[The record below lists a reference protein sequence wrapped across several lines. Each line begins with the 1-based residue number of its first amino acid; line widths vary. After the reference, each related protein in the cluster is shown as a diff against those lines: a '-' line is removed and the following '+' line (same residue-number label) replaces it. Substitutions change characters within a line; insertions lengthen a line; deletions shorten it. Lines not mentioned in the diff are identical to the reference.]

1 VQKNTKTCNF
11 CVNELIRFVNDL
23 LMQRQTIRRL
33 VIPATLSIIGIILTQ
48 IYWVSN
54 AFNLK
59 EKQLDQSIH
68 IALQTVAEQI
78 ATYNKSTLPI
88 ADVVN
93 QVASDYFIVNVNDII
108 DVNVLELYLKRE
120 FSKRNLRLD
129 FEYGIYDCTTDKM
142 MYGSYVKSNSKGS
155 EDAVSRRELPKYD
168 KFIYYFGVSFPQKSS
183 YLLYDMRLWIFSSL
197 MILLLVLFFAYAL
210 YVILAQRRL
219 AEIQKDFV
227 DNMTHEFQTPIS
239 TISIAADVLLNPE
252 IVKQPERLTR
262 YAKIIKKETQ
272 RLQKQVESILQAN
285 RAERA
290 GLTLQKEPVNLND
303 LAAEVVGHFQLQLK
317 EKQVEALIQFSPH
330 CAPLIVH
337 ADSSHLTNLIINLLD
352 NAVKYSGNHPEIHL
366 QTTTENG
373 HVLLRIADNG
383 PGIPEKYRR
392 KIFQKFYRI
401 PTGNLHNV
409 KGFGLGLHYVNNI
422 VKAHGWQIRLSCPQ
436 TGGSIFEII
445 IPNFQK

>member
-1 VQKNTKTCNF
+1 
-11 CVNELIRFVNDL
+11 
-23 LMQRQTIRRL
+23 MQRQTIRRL
-33 VIPATLSIIGIILTQ
+33 VILATLSIIGILLTQ

-78 ATYNKSTLPI
+78 SIYNKSTLPI
-88 ADVVN
+88 EDVVN
-93 QVASDYFIVNVNDII
+93 QVASDYFIVNVNDVI
-108 DVNVLELYLKRE
+108 DVNILELYLKRE
-120 FSKRNLRLD
+120 FSRRNLQLD

-142 MYGSYVKSNSKGS
+142 MYGSYVRSSGNKA
-155 EDAVSRRELPKYD
+155 EEAIVRRELPKYD
-168 KFIYYFGVSFPQKSS
+168 KFIYYFGVSFPQKKR
-183 YLLYDMRLWIFSSL
+183 YLLYDMRLWALSSFLILAL
-197 MILLLVLFFAYAL
+197 MLFFAYAL

-239 TISIAADVLLNPE
+239 TINIAADVLMNPE
-252 IVKQPERLTR
+252 IIKQPERLAR
-262 YAKIIKKETQ
+262 YSQIIKKETQ

-285 RAERA
+285 RAERV
-290 GLTLQKEPVNLND
+290 GLTLQKESVNLNE
-303 LAAEVVGHFQLQLK
+303 LITETVSLFRLQLK
-317 EKQVEALIQFSPH
+317 EKDMEVPIQVSLSESPV
-330 CAPLIVH
+330 IIN

-352 NAVKYSGNHPEIHL
+352 NAVKYSGSRPQITL
-366 QTTTENG
+366 QVQAENEQTI
-373 HVLLRIADNG
+373 LRVSDNG
-383 PGIPEKYRR
+383 PGIPERYRK

-409 KGFGLGLHYVNNI
+409 KGFGLGLHYVGNI

-436 TGGSIFEII
+436 SGGSIFEVI
-445 IPNFQK
+445 IPVSK

>member
-1 VQKNTKTCNF
+1 
-11 CVNELIRFVNDL
+11 
-23 LMQRQTIRRL
+23 MQRQTIRRL

-78 ATYNKSTLPI
+78 AAYNKSTLPI

-93 QVASDYFIVNVNDII
+93 QVASDYFIVNVNDVI
-108 DVNVLELYLKRE
+108 DVNILESYLKRE
-120 FSKRNLRLD
+120 FSKRNLQLD

-142 MYGSYVKSNSKGS
+142 MYGSYIRHSNNKK
-155 EDAVSRRELPKYD
+155 EEAVTRRELPKYD
-168 KFIYYFGVSFPQKSS
+168 KFIYYFGVSFPHKNR
-183 YLLYDMRLWIFSSL
+183 YLLYDMRLWAFSSFL
-197 MILLLVLFFAYAL
+197 ILALVLFFAYAL

-239 TISIAADVLLNPE
+239 TINIASDVLMNPD
-252 IVKQPERLTR
+252 IVKQPERLFR
-262 YAKIIKKETQ
+262 YAQIIKKETQ
-272 RLQKQVESILQAN
+272 RLQKQVESVLQAN
-285 RAERA
+285 RAERI
-290 GLTLQKEPVNLND
+290 GLTLQKETLNLNE
-303 LAAEVVGHFQLQLK
+303 LAAETVSYFQLQLK
-317 EKQVEALIQFSPH
+317 EKGIEALIKLSLSEVP
-330 CAPLIVH
+330 AIIN

-352 NAVKYSGNHPEIHL
+352 NAVKYSGKNPEISL
-366 QTTTENG
+366 EVLSENER
-373 HVLLRIADNG
+373 VILRVADNG
-383 PGIPEKYRR
+383 PGIPEQYRK

-409 KGFGLGLHYVNNI
+409 KGFGLGLHYVGNI
-422 VKAHGWQIRLSCPQ
+422 VKAHGWQIRLSCPPS
-436 TGGSIFEII
+436 GGSIFEIV
-445 IPNFQK
+445 IPKQSQ

>member
-1 VQKNTKTCNF
+1 
-11 CVNELIRFVNDL
+11 
-23 LMQRQTIRRL
+23 MQRQTIRRL

-78 ATYNKSTLPI
+78 SAYNKSTLPI

-93 QVASDYFIVNVNDII
+93 QVASDYFIVNVNDVI
-108 DVNVLELYLKRE
+108 DVNILELYLKRE
-120 FSKRNLRLD
+120 FGRRNLRLD

-142 MYGSYVKSNSKGS
+142 MYGSYIRSSNNT
-155 EDAVSRRELPKYD
+155 EEETIVSRELPKYD
-168 KFIYYFGVSFPQKSS
+168 KFIYYFGVSFPQKNR
-183 YLLYDMRLWIFSSL
+183 YLLYDMQLWAFSSFL
-197 MILLLVLFFAYAL
+197 ILALVLFFAYAL

-239 TISIAADVLLNPE
+239 TISIAADVLMNPE
-252 IVKQPERLTR
+252 IVKQPERLSR
-262 YAKIIKKETQ
+262 YSQIIKKETQ

-285 RAERA
+285 RAERI
-290 GLTLQKEPVNLND
+290 GLTLQKEPVNLNE
-303 LAAEVVGHFQLQLK
+303 LVVETVSYFQLQLR
-317 EKQVEALIQFSPH
+317 EKGTEATIRLSLSEKPIM
-330 CAPLIVH
+330 IY
-337 ADSSHLTNLIINLLD
+337 ADESHLTNLIINLLD
-352 NAVKYSGNHPEIHL
+352 NAVKYSGNHPQIEL
-366 QTTTENG
+366 QVQTENG
-373 HVLLRIADNG
+373 HVTLRVADNG
-383 PGIPEKYRR
+383 PGIPGQYR
-392 KIFQKFYRI
+392 KKVFQKFYRI

-409 KGFGLGLHYVNNI
+409 KGFGLGLHYVGNI

-436 TGGSIFEII
+436 SGGSIFEII
-445 IPNFQK
+445 IPNLSK